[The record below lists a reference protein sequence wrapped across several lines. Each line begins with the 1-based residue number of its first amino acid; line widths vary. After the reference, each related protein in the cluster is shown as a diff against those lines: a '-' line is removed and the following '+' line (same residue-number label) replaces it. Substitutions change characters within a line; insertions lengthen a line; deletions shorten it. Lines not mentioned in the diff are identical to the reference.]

1 MARQLTRREF
11 MRATALGAGASL
23 LAACAAPVPAGVPAA
38 APAAEATVAPTPAAA
53 AEATAVPATGGG
65 TLVFGYPQ
73 KTTYGNF
80 CVPWNYAGTQDVY
93 QRRLAYSGLIQ
104 WNNDYS
110 GFLSDLAESWTF
122 DGNTCTFVL
131 RQGVKWHDG
140 APFTADDVIFTY
152 HIAGHKDSLWTNPEN
167 LILMVVGFK
176 EYNEGTAPEIT
187 GIRKTDDFT
196 VVFDLTDAYRGPFL
210 NTIASYVIN
219 PKHLLS
225 DKPLDELLP
234 EEGLCK
240 TTWAL
245 EQGIGT
251 GPFKV
256 TNYVPDQYIEFD
268 RNDDYYRAKIQLDKI
283 IYTAYTDGQAQA
295 AALESGECHVGTIPA
310 SEYPRFK
317 DMTHIDIKLNSGLAN
332 HAFFFNINTVDQKV
346 RQAMWWALD
355 RQALVDSYYHGAT
368 TVPGAIFEYG
378 GFGVGPNVPQYTF
391 DPEKAK
397 ALLAE
402 ANWDSSRKLR
412 FMVESIDPNWEALWS
427 LAIGYWKEVGVEVE
441 YQVVGA
447 DYGNIELDPEG
458 TDMLFS
464 GQVWGADPS
473 EGANYYLN
481 APEKFPFIDIP
492 EAREVVNKISL
503 SVDNEEI
510 KQGVYRLQEI
520 GSEQVSVIPISRV
533 PGIWV
538 INKKVKGGLN
548 PVYALWTRN
557 DWQWE
562 NITVEG

>member
-1 MARQLTRREF
+1 MAKQLTRREF
-11 MRATALGAGASL
+11 MQITALGAGAGL
-23 LAACAAPVPAGVPAA
+23 LAACVPATPGS
-38 APAAEATVAPTPAAA
+38 APAAQTAAEGAAA
-53 AEATAVPATGGG
+53 QTTGGG

-93 QRRLAYSGLIQ
+93 QRRLTYSGLIQ

-110 GFLSDLAESWTF
+110 DFLSDLAESWTF
-122 DGNTCTFVL
+122 DGNLCTFNL
-131 RQGVKWHDG
+131 RKDVKWHDG
-140 APFTADDVIFTY
+140 APFNADDVVFTY
-152 HIAGHKDSLWTNPEN
+152 HIVGHKDSLWTDSQN
-167 LILMVVGFK
+167 LQTMVVGFK
-176 EYNEGTAPEIT
+176 EYNEGTATEIA

-196 VVFDLTDAYRGPFL
+196 VVFELTQPYRNPFL
-210 NTIASYVIN
+210 STVASYVIN
-219 PKHLLS
+219 PKHILG

-240 TTWAL
+240 TEWAL

-256 TNYVPDQYIEFD
+256 ANYVPDQFIEFA
-268 RNDDYYRAKIQLDKI
+268 RNDDYYRAEIQLDKI

-295 AALESGECHVGTIPA
+295 AALESGECHVGTIPP

-317 DMTHIDIKLNSGLAN
+317 EMTHVDILLNSGLAN
-332 HAFFFNINTVDQKV
+332 TAFFLNLNTIDQKV

-355 RQALVDSYYHGAT
+355 RQAMVDSFYNGAT

-378 GFGVGPNVPQYTF
+378 GFGVGPNVTQYTY

-402 ANWDSSRKLR
+402 ANWDASRKLR
-412 FMVESIDPNWEALWS
+412 FMVESIDPNTEALFS
-427 LAIGYWKEVGVEVE
+427 LALGYWKEVGIEVE

-447 DYGNIELDPEG
+447 DYGNVQLEPEG
-458 TDMLFS
+458 TDILFS

-473 EGANYYLN
+473 DGANYYLN
-481 APEKFPFIDIP
+481 APDKFPFVDVA
-492 EAREVVNKISL
+492 EAKEVVNKISL
-503 SVDNEEI
+503 SEDSEEI
-510 KQGVYRLQEI
+510 KQGVYRLQEL
-520 GSEQVSVIPISRV
+520 GSETVSVIPIART

-538 INKKVKGGLN
+538 INKKVKGGLH

-562 NITVEG
+562 KITVEG

>member
-1 MARQLTRREF
+1 MAKQLTRREF
-11 MRATALGAGASL
+11 LQVTALGAGAGL
-23 LAACAAPVPAGVPAA
+23 LAACVPAAPGDAPA
-38 APAAEATVAPTPAAA
+38 APAAGEGAAA
-53 AEATAVPATGGG
+53 APATGGG

-93 QRRLAYSGLIQ
+93 ARRLAYSGLIQ

-110 GFLSDLAESWTF
+110 DFLPDLAESWTF
-122 DGNTCTFVL
+122 DGNSCTFVL
-131 RQGVKWHDG
+131 RKGVTWHDG
-140 APFTADDVIFTY
+140 TPFTADDVVFTY

-167 LILMVVGFK
+167 LVLMVVGCK
-176 EYNEGTAPEIT
+176 EYHEGAAAEIS

-210 NTIASYVIN
+210 NTIASYVMN

-225 DKPLDELLP
+225 EKPLDELLP

-256 TNYVPDQYIEFD
+256 TQYVPDQFIEFT
-268 RNDDYYRAKIQLDKI
+268 RNDDYYRGPVQLDKI

-317 DMTHIDIKLNSGLAN
+317 EMTHIDILLNSGLAN
-332 HAFFFNINTVDQKV
+332 TAFFFNVNTVEQKV

-355 RQALVDSYYHGAT
+355 RQAMVDSFYHGAT

-378 GFGVGPNVPQYTF
+378 GFGVGPDVPQYGY
-391 DPEKAK
+391 DPDKAK
-397 ALLAE
+397 ALLQE
-402 ANWDSSRKLR
+402 ANWDASRKLR
-412 FMVESIDPNWEALWS
+412 FMVESIDPNTEALFS
-427 LAIGYWKEVGVEVE
+427 LALGYWKEVGIEVE

-447 DYGNIELDPEG
+447 DYGNVQLEPEG

-481 APEKFPFIDIP
+481 SPANFPFIDVAESKEIV
-492 EAREVVNKISL
+492 EKISL
-503 SVDNEEI
+503 STDTEEI
-510 KQGVYRLQEI
+510 KQGVYRLQAI
-520 GSEQVSVIPISRV
+520 GAEQVSVIPIARV

-548 PVYALWTRN
+548 PIYALWTRN
-557 DWQWE
+557 DWGWE
-562 NITVEG
+562 KITVEG